1 MQYPIQKLLL
11 VALAIAGPATLA
23 YAGGGGPGGNY
34 LIEPLGLMLLAAT
47 VFAIILSYAKQAS
60 LFAFI
65 IVGILGG
72 GYFHLTDPETAF
84 MGWAINKNVLT
95 AVVDVGI
102 ILLLFMA
109 GMEVDIQ
116 GLIKRW
122 KLLLINGVGQ
132 VAGLFVICIGLG
144 VAYMGINEEYMAAAG
159 LPPSNATAAL
169 LYFALCLTLS
179 STILVIG
186 TLKNSGQMETAH
198 GQVALG
204 LMVLQDIVAV
214 VALAILG
221 SLKPPA
227 EGTEPPNLGMEVGM
241 IFAKMFALAIIL
253 YFVTKYLLNPL
264 FKYFAKSGELLF
276 IGTLGYG
283 LGVAAL
289 CEVVHFS
296 SGIGAFFAGATLAAL
311 PYRHEIED
319 KVEPLK
325 AFGII
330 LFFIGLG
337 FDISALPVD
346 KLIGGLT
353 DGVILA
359 ILVVI
364 LTIPLMILLGYL
376 SKMKGRPSFMI
387 GAIINQSSEFS
398 LMLAVLCLQYKLFD
412 ANLFIVITIVV
423 LVTFFLSSLGHQ
435 FLEPLYGALAKS
447 LNFVDTHAEEEE
459 VAAAGFE
466 MENHVVIMSYNELA
480 MEIADFYA
488 KRGQQVLLLDLDPE
502 ITGYFEEHHH
512 DNNIHAH
519 YSDMQDPDVWGD
531 MGFDKAKVVV
541 SCMDGGQEAEV
552 AIARWLNKEGKVP
565 FIAATSSHEETL
577 ELYEAG
583 ARYVIQTDFLAAK
596 SFRSLFEQEV
606 DKPLTEAFSELGKAH
621 WDETRKIKE
630 GMGAL
635 FATV

>member
-1 MQYPIQKLLL
+1 
-11 VALAIAGPATLA
+11 
-23 YAGGGGPGGNY
+23 
-34 LIEPLGLMLLAAT
+34 
-47 VFAIILSYAKQAS
+47 
-60 LFAFI
+60 
-65 IVGILGG
+65 
-72 GYFHLTDPETAF
+72 
-84 MGWAINKNVLT
+84 
-95 AVVDVGI
+95 
-102 ILLLFMA
+102 
-109 GMEVDIQ
+109 
-116 GLIKRW
+116 
-122 KLLLINGVGQ
+122 
-132 VAGLFVICIGLG
+132 
-144 VAYMGINEEYMAAAG
+144 
-159 LPPSNATAAL
+159 
-169 LYFALCLTLS
+169 
-179 STILVIG
+179 
-186 TLKNSGQMETAH
+186 
-198 GQVALG
+198 
-204 LMVLQDIVAV
+204 
-214 VALAILG
+214 
-221 SLKPPA
+221 
-227 EGTEPPNLGMEVGM
+227 
-241 IFAKMFALAIIL
+241 
-253 YFVTKYLLNPL
+253 
-264 FKYFAKSGELLF
+264 
-276 IGTLGYG
+276 
-283 LGVAAL
+283 
-289 CEVVHFS
+289 
-296 SGIGAFFAGATLAAL
+296 
-311 PYRHEIED
+311 
-319 KVEPLK
+319 
-325 AFGII
+325 
-330 LFFIGLG
+330 
-337 FDISALPVD
+337 
-346 KLIGGLT
+346 
-353 DGVILA
+353 
-359 ILVVI
+359 
-364 LTIPLMILLGYL
+364 MILLGYL

-447 LNFVDTHAEEEE
+447 LNFVDTHAAEEE

-531 MGFDKAKVVV
+531 MGFDKAKVVI

-565 FIAATSSHEETL
+565 FIAATSSHEEAL